1 MKTRYNKSKIMR
13 NAWFLRK
20 IQPTMA
26 FSVCLRKAWRNEKL
40 AMLAAK
46 IEGRNRVADDSGR
59 LLRRAGAVL
68 WRLIMRTSRIKNEK
82 GTPQRPSPAPPP
94 LSVTTGRATNGSV
107 SAHFRG
113 VRT

>member
-46 IEGRNRVADDSGR
+46 IEGRNLAEEDAQAKTTTYNTE
-59 LLRRAGAVL
+59 LLRITAANYG
-68 WRLIMRTSRIKNEK
+68 EY
-82 GTPQRPSPAPPP
+82 
-94 LSVTTGRATNGSV
+94 GRYYGD
-107 SAHFRG
+107 
-113 VRT
+113 